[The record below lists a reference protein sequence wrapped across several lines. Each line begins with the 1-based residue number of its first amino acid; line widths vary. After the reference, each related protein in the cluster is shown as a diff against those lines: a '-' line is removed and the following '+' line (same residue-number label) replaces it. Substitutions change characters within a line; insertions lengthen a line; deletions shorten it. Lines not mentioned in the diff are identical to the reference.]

1 MNNKSFK
8 IRIGILG
15 ASGYTGSELVK
26 LAIMHP
32 FIEIVF
38 LSSERY
44 EGWSI
49 HEIFPHLKGVK
60 LPKLSKVDTLFNQNL
75 SLDVIFC
82 CLPHSTS
89 QKIVKKIFKEIKFTQ
104 KTRVIDLS
112 ADFRI
117 SNPQNYEQIY
127 GKEHIATVLQKK
139 AVYGLTEIY
148 RSKIKDSEL
157 IACPGCYPTAVLL
170 PLIPLLEENLIE
182 TDKIII
188 DAKSGVTGAGRT
200 LTEANLFAEVS
211 ESMKPYGLPLHRHQ
225 PEIEQEL
232 SAQISN
238 NISITFVPHL
248 IPINRGII
256 ASIYLNCSDLSS
268 SKKIREKL
276 IKKYMKDEFVQV
288 CEEGFFPSTSD
299 VRGSNKCMISVFSKV
314 NDKKI
319 IIFSVIDNLVKGASG
334 QAIQNMNLMFNIPES
349 SGLNNISLFP

>member
-1 MNNKSFK
+1 MNNKNLRIK
-8 IRIGILG
+8 IGILG
-15 ASGYTGSELVK
+15 ASGYTGSELVR
-26 LAIMHP
+26 LAILHP

-44 EGWSI
+44 VGRSI
-49 HEIFPHLKGVK
+49 DEIFPHFKGIK
-60 LPKLSKVDTLFNQNL
+60 LPKLSLIDSLFDQDLN
-75 SLDVIFC
+75 LDVVFC

-89 QKIVKKIFKEIKFTQ
+89 QIIVKKIFEELKFKQ
-104 KTRVIDLS
+104 KIRVIDLS

-117 SNPQNYEQIY
+117 SNTQSYEKIY
-127 GKEHIATVLQKK
+127 GKKHTATVLQQK

-148 RSKIKDSEL
+148 RNKIKKSEL
-157 IACPGCYPTAVLL
+157 IACPGCYPTAILL
-170 PLIPLLEENLIE
+170 PLIPLLEDNLI
-182 TDKIII
+182 DPNNIII

-200 LTEANLFAEVS
+200 LSESNLFSEIS

-232 SAQISN
+232 SNQIGN
-238 NISITFVPHL
+238 EVSITFVPHL

-268 SKKIREKL
+268 SKTIRDKL
-276 IKKYMKDEFVQV
+276 FNKFKNDEFIEV
-288 CEEGFFPSTSD
+288 CNEGFFPSTAD
-299 VRGSNKCMISVFSKV
+299 VRGSNKCMISVFNK
-314 NDKKI
+314 NDDNKI

-334 QAIQNMNLMFNIPES
+334 QAIQNMNLIFNIPES